1 METLGCCIKN
11 IEIKSKVVSMVDQIK
26 ENILS
31 YSLPVSL
38 LTAACNTVYIGLE
51 YLDKDTLQQTCFDF
65 FAPIMDVSFTMKIL
79 NKIKKEI
86 FYFFFNQA
94 IPKIYS
100 YLLNLLCPKKFT
112 FLKVQSRKA
121 FDRIFT

>member
-11 IEIKSKVVSMVDQIK
+11 IETKSKVVSMVDQIK

-86 FYFFFNQA
+86 FYFFSIRPFQR
-94 IPKIYS
+94 YS
-100 YLLNLLCPKKFT
+100 YLLNLLRPKNAPVSKC
-112 FLKVQSRKA
+112 KKS
-121 FDRIFT
+121 I

>member
-1 METLGCCIKN
+1 MVMETLGCCIKN
-11 IEIKSKVVSMVDQIK
+11 IETKSKVVSMVDQIK

-86 FYFFFNQA
+86 FYFFQSGHSKDTV
-94 IPKIYS
+94 IYLIYYVPKIHLFKS
-100 YLLNLLCPKKFT
+100 
-112 FLKVQSRKA
+112 A
-121 FDRIFT
+121 I